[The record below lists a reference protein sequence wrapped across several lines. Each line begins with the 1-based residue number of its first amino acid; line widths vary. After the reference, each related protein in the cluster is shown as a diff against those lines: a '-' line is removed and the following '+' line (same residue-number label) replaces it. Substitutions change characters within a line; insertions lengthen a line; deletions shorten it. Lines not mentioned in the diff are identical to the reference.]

1 MMKKVFWLPL
11 LAAVALTT
19 GVACS
24 DDDTPGDPEGT
35 VMLNM
40 LDEDNGKT
48 LLATSGIYIDNG
60 YNFVAGDDC
69 RLFSAGKVGGLGSIS
84 PESFDNPAPRIA
96 VQAGYGYFAVRPRAL
111 CSFPSGALALP
122 IDGSVDYLRFY
133 VVSPLAQGDKIV
145 GAAVK
150 YSVEDPRTYGL
161 PAFDSTVLTF
171 NRATYNDERLTLT
184 LPTSDFEY
192 DFNDYGRVF
201 ECTREGRKLHFRLV
215 EYPDSGRYALW
226 IRVRESYTRVY
237 VEVRD

>member
-11 LAAVALTT
+11 LAAVTLTT
-19 GVACS
+19 VVACS

-60 YNFVAGDDC
+60 YKFVTGDDC

-150 YSVEDPRTYGL
+150 YSIEDPRTYGL

-171 NRATYNDERLTLT
+171 HRATYDDERLTLT

-215 EYPDSGRYALW
+215 EYPDLGRYALW

-237 VEVRD
+237 VEVCD